1 MGIGIPTRVSRATDR
16 ATGRRRKQPANP
28 VERAF
33 GDVKQLVSDTA
44 DRLFSQSTQG
54 KAAKKGSVK
63 KSATGRGRSGRKRQ
77 AEAKKAGAAR
87 IRSGQKRQAEAKK
100 AARRRGVKTT

>member
-1 MGIGIPTRVSRATDR
+1 MAKSRTGLRARVSR

-44 DRLFSQSTQG
+44 DKFFSQSGQG

-63 KSATGRGRSGRKRQ
+63 GTGRIRSGRQRQ
-77 AEAKKAGAAR
+77 AEAKKAGVAR
-87 IRSGQKRQAEAKK
+87 IRSGQKRHAATKK
-100 AARRRGVKTT
+100 AVRRRGVKTT